1 MFLSLDGTFWF
12 QLANFAIFYF
22 IVDRVFLRPVSKAL
36 AERRAFIDGLKS
48 DTVAFEAEARAL
60 RSGAEATLAAARR
73 EAAEKVA
80 AARTAASSEAGRISG
95 DYALRATAIA
105 DAHRATVAAEL
116 EAASS
121 TEGALAAS
129 LAEQMIEKAFA
140 FGGIR

>member
-22 IVDRVFLRPVSKAL
+22 IVDRVFLRPVTKAL
-36 AERRAFIDGLKS
+36 AERRAYIDGLKA
-48 DTVAFEAEARAL
+48 DTVTFEADAKAL
-60 RSGAEATLAAARR
+60 RAGAEATLAAARR
-73 EAAEKVA
+73 DGAEKVA
-80 AARTAASSEAGRISG
+80 AARAEASSEAGRILG

-116 EAASS
+116 EAASAS
-121 TEGALAAS
+121 ESALATS

-140 FGGIR
+140 FGGSR